1 MIFVKDS
8 LNGVNETQVNES
20 GMQEHLELSNFLNQ
34 FQDVFIDDI
43 LGELPPKRGDDDHLI
58 ELIPGSSL
66 PNKPPYRVSQA
77 QQEEIMRQVNE
88 LAPQIFSLISCV
100 SLIEQNIRLRPPSL
114 SFLSHSAVASPCL
127 LANDLNELAMFP
139 HRGSS
144 VSDQPDP
151 ATYNP
156 SVASTAAAAQS
167 HSQPSASSSLTSS
180 AMSTSISPENPTLS
194 VNYSNLHSFQ
204 HHLERAPQ
212 QQTLQQWPYLTHYVG
227 AAAELVNP
235 DAGASRFNAMQAYMQ
250 PPATLISR
258 EETQHVLLAQHP
270 SLRAASIAPQNA
282 MSLMQMMP
290 AHMQEQ
296 LYNKQLLRSTLMR
309 SRMQGPGIEPRSM
322 YDSLHQMSPAN
333 PAGEAGAAPGRFEE
347 TCTPRPRW
355 CPTQEQIQILESI
368 FNSGTTTPSRDMI
381 VDIAAQLRKY
391 GTIAEANVFYWFQNR
406 KARAKRK
413 LQPPAA
419 AAGATTLHTPSPPP
433 AVAVPCTDLDPSS
446 THSLAGH
453 GQNVVSPASQEHS
466 RQSKSRR
473 LSLKHAS
480 ASSPTSSS
488 SPDNYQY
495 VSSGG
500 LTSSSP
506 ASLQQQ
512 HPSSAIVNPFAPQE
526 STLLFPNRTATSH
539 TSDLPAR
546 PDQSHLFVNPW
557 PYHHLQR
564 QPQGEATDVD
574 VHAAMP
580 SASYPNP
587 LLQKHAAGASAEDT
601 QIEAFQKLLEY
612 PKISLSLAPPT
623 DHQHPSSQAMNLAQA
638 RSHGVGYNAP
648 YSAPYSDHILQ
659 ATSKGI
665 MLINP
670 QAGALGGDQIIG
682 AKSTSTLSSVVLPQL
697 ASRDRHS
704 ADLAAGAAEL
714 RQLQSHQLPQASVPV
729 ARPADY
735 QAGLMRAASS
745 SGTQSAPAA
754 LTGAEHEQLQM
765 WEDLESCAGAPWNAP
780 GQAGQSHHQS

>member
-1 MIFVKDS
+1 
-8 LNGVNETQVNES
+8 
-20 GMQEHLELSNFLNQ
+20 
-34 FQDVFIDDI
+34 
-43 LGELPPKRGDDDHLI
+43 
-58 ELIPGSSL
+58 
-66 PNKPPYRVSQA
+66 
-77 QQEEIMRQVNE
+77 
-88 LAPQIFSLISCV
+88 
-100 SLIEQNIRLRPPSL
+100 
-114 SFLSHSAVASPCL
+114 
-127 LANDLNELAMFP
+127 MFP

-156 SVASTAAAAQS
+156 SVAGTAAAAQS
-167 HSQPSASSSLTSS
+167 HSQPSASSSSTSS
-180 AMSTSISPENPTLS
+180 AMSTSISPENPTLN
-194 VNYSNLHSFQ
+194 VNYSNLHSLQ

-227 AAAELVNP
+227 AAAELAVP
-235 DAGASRFNAMQAYMQ
+235 EAGASRFNAMQAYMQ

-258 EETQHVLLAQHP
+258 EETQQLLLAQHP

-282 MSLMQMMP
+282 MPLMQMMP

-296 LYNKQLLRSTLMR
+296 LYNEQLLRSTLMR

-333 PAGEAGAAPGRFEE
+333 PAGTSSVLNRTLESIGRAASSEAGAAPGRFEE

-446 THSLAGH
+446 MHILAGH

-500 LTSSSP
+500 LTSSLP

-512 HPSSAIVNPFAPQE
+512 HPSSAIVNIFAPQE
-526 STLLFPNRTATSH
+526 STLLFPNLTATSH
-539 TSDLPAR
+539 TSALPR
-546 PDQSHLFVNPW
+546 PDQSNLFVNPW

-564 QPQGEATDVD
+564 QPQGEASDVD

-601 QIEAFQKLLEY
+601 QIEAFQKILEY
-612 PKISLSLAPPT
+612 PRISLSLAPPT
-623 DHQHPSSQAMNLAQA
+623 DHQHPSSQAFQA
-638 RSHGVGYNAP
+638 RSHGVGYN
-648 YSAPYSDHILQ
+648 APYSDHILQ

-670 QAGALGGDQIIG
+670 QAGALGGDQIIR
-682 AKSTSTLSSVVLPQL
+682 ANSTSTLSSVVLPQL
-697 ASRDRHS
+697 APRDRHS
-704 ADLAAGAAEL
+704 AELAAGAAEPS
-714 RQLQSHQLPQASVPV
+714 QPQSHQLPQTTSYFEQRKKFLGLDFETDVAEPSVPV

-735 QAGLMRAASS
+735 QAGLMRAPSS

-765 WEDLESCAGAPWNAP
+765 WEDLESCAGGPWNAP